1 MRMSFRPHRTP
12 SGIALACTGLLAS
25 LAFVSPIPAAVRVLE
40 SDDRHVV
47 VEITPPPP
55 DVLPAPGDG
64 RSWLRLEMPGLGH
77 TGDLGRPEV
86 PVGGF
91 RVALPPGAAP
101 RLRVLSE
108 EWSADEAG
116 ALRPVPRREGVREP
130 LGMNVVVEDLP
141 REGPEYRAEAVY
153 PPVAFRLVGTKG
165 LRDLRVAEVEYAG
178 ARALTR
184 TDRHRVL
191 KRAVVQIEF
200 IPEATRATA
209 HAARPA
215 QRTTEWDRTVRSN
228 VVNAALARGW
238 ARGGPGDAA
247 SVGNTPWGA
256 GDQWKI
262 EVNAT
267 GLAEVSFAT
276 LAAAGFPAGVPIGQV
291 ALYQRTFDL
300 DEVENPAVAAADL
313 FVALPVPALARD
325 RNGNGTFDA
334 GDGLLFWGRSVRDQW
349 MTSGYE
355 HEDLFEARNFIWVR
369 IDPAGGA
376 RMTARAGAVPT
387 APDVLPSTPYRVH
400 RENDAQYSQY
410 PPDHGPG
417 RDAFESEFYY
427 WNSHR
432 TSTDGLNGW
441 PLTDAFTVQDPVPG
455 SAATLTAR
463 VCPTGQGAATRFH
476 LFTNACTFSVNGT
489 QVGSRTFYNNS
500 LYSGGVVPPA
510 NVLNTYTVP
519 AGVLAAGSNTFG
531 FVGVS
536 YQGSSPNPALVAFVA
551 RFLFDWY
558 QVEYARQLVAR
569 GGQLLLSTD
578 HGAAAPVSITVT
590 GFDGT
595 DLLLLDLTDPAA
607 PVSIALVPG
616 QVTPGGGGTFNL
628 AFGHDNTGGT
638 GRYLAARES
647 SARAVAAGEITRV
660 APSVILAGGG
670 GVRWLGVAADELAD
684 GARELSDHR
693 AGRMSAAL
701 ARASEV
707 WDTFQ
712 NGARSPRAIKA
723 FAAYGVH
730 RWSTPLEF
738 LCLIGD
744 ASEDHRGIGVDSRP
758 DLMPSHSL
766 WTDYEGA
773 PEETDQYYAEVT
785 SDGLGN
791 FDDLADLYVG
801 RLSVDT
807 AAELA
812 WNVRRIRA
820 YETENP
826 DQPWRRKVLLTAD
839 DALSGD
845 LGAGLG
851 AGYGW
856 KGFLETQFCARSR
869 GYADSLAKHP
879 ADVIAT
885 DVMCLSDFTHP
896 CADSCNA
903 PLGDIYPYDCE
914 TLDGLDCGIWYD
926 CRIAPSQWANEYPCV
941 VDAVELEALPVLRQ
955 KLNAGGLVW
964 NYQGHANKFQLAH
977 EYMFRDDNFPGGRR
991 DVLSLDNDARPFIF
1005 LGFACHLAEFD
1016 RADERNSE
1024 DCLGE
1029 KLMNVQAPDQAEP
1042 GGCVAVFA
1050 SSGFEFLSQ
1059 NLSFNQYVMDA
1070 FFYPEKAAPGAALPD
1085 DGSAG
1090 YVWTL
1095 GESTTRA
1102 RLMFQQEYPSAGTSR
1117 QAAQRFILLGDP
1129 ALSPDLGSP
1138 SLAVTVNGRAVETPS
1153 DPYFVTP
1160 DDTESTFDV
1169 VVTATDGR
1177 GIVATRVVDTARGEL
1192 AEGTDY
1198 ERAVA
1203 TQTPDGVPQAV
1214 TLTATVDVRLGEVYD
1229 VRFEAVDTTGKT
1241 SAFVLSTDT
1250 LFRFLDRP
1258 AVFPNPFRDRA
1269 SIAFKATAAVRGG
1282 SVDIYTVGGR
1292 RVRSVRVGSLPSN
1305 EQHAVEWDGRDDNGL
1320 LVANGT
1326 YLARVSLD
1334 SAAGS
1339 AEETLPIVVIR

>member
-1 MRMSFRPHRTP
+1 M
-12 SGIALACTGLLAS
+12 ALLA
-25 LAFVSPIPAAVRVLE
+25 AAIPAPAAVRVLE

-47 VEITPPPP
+47 VEIAPPAP

-64 RSWLRLEMPGLGH
+64 RSWLRLEMAGLGQ
-77 TGDLGRPEV
+77 TGDIGRPEV

-91 RVALPPGAAP
+91 RVALPPGMTP

-108 EWSADEAG
+108 EWSADRTG

-130 LGMNVVVEDLP
+130 LGMDVVVEDLP
-141 REGPEYRAEAVY
+141 REGPEYREHAVY
-153 PPVAFRLVGTKG
+153 PPAAFRIVGTKG
-165 LRDLRVAEVEYAG
+165 LRDVRVAEVEYAG
-178 ARALTR
+178 ALALPRAE
-184 TDRHRVL
+184 RHRIL
-191 KRAVVQIEF
+191 ERAVLEIEF
-200 IPEATRATA
+200 VADTRRAAPRATRP
-209 HAARPA
+209 AR
-215 QRTTEWDRTVRSN
+215 RTEEWDRTVRSN
-228 VVNAALARGW
+228 VVNAESARDW

-267 GLAEVSFAT
+267 GLAEVSFAA

-300 DEVENPAVAAADL
+300 DEVENPAVPAADL
-313 FVALPVPALARD
+313 FAALPVPAVARD
-325 RNGNGTFDA
+325 RNANGAFDA

-355 HEDLFEARNFIWVR
+355 HEDVFDTRNFVWVR

-376 RMTARAGAVPT
+376 RMTTRPGAVPT
-387 APDVLPSTPYRVH
+387 AVDVLPSTPYRVR
-400 RENDAQYSQY
+400 RESDNQYSQY

-432 TSTDGLNGW
+432 TPTDGLVGW
-441 PLTDAFTVQDPVPG
+441 SFDDGFAAPDPVPG
-455 SAATLTAR
+455 STATLTAR

-476 LFTNACTFSVNGT
+476 LFSNVCSFRLNGT
-489 QVGSRTFYNNS
+489 QVGSRTFYNNN

-510 NVLNTYTVP
+510 NVLHTFPVP
-519 AGVLAAGSNTFG
+519 AGVLLGGANTFG
-531 FVGVS
+531 FTGVS
-536 YQGSSPNPALVAFVA
+536 YQGNPPNPAQVAFVA

-558 QVEYARQLVAR
+558 EVEYARQLVAR

-578 HGAAAPVSITVT
+578 HGPAGAVAITVT

-595 DLLLLDLTDPAA
+595 DLLLLDLTDPAS
-607 PVSIALVPG
+607 PVSVALAPG
-616 QVTPGGGGTFNL
+616 QVTDGGGGTANL
-628 AFGHDNTGGT
+628 AFEHDNGTGA
-638 GRYLAARES
+638 GRYLAAREA
-647 SARAVAAGEITRV
+647 SARAVAAGEVTRV
-660 APSVILAGGG
+660 APSAILAGGSG
-670 GVRWLGVAADELAD
+670 ARWLAVAADELAD
-684 GARELSDHR
+684 GARDLADHR
-693 AGRMSAAL
+693 ATRMPAAL
-701 ARASEV
+701 ARASDV
-707 WDTFQ
+707 WDMFQ
-712 NGARSPRAIKA
+712 NGARNPRAIKA
-723 FAAYGVH
+723 LAAYGVH

-773 PEETDQYYAEVT
+773 PEETDQFYAEVT
-785 SDGLGN
+785 SDGAGN

-807 AAELA
+807 AAELG
-812 WNVRRIRA
+812 WNIRRIRA

-826 DQPWRRKVLLTAD
+826 DQSWRRRVLLTSD

-851 AGYGW
+851 SGYGW

-879 ADVIAT
+879 ADIITT
-885 DVMCLSDFTHP
+885 DVLCLSDFTHP

-903 PLGDIYPYDCE
+903 HFADTYPNDCE
-914 TLDGLDCGIWYD
+914 ALFGLDCGIWYD

-941 VDAVELEALPVLRQ
+941 VDAVELEVVPVLRQ

-991 DVLSLDNDARPFIF
+991 DVLSLDNDGRPFIF

-1016 RADERNSE
+1016 RADELRSE

-1029 KLMNVQAPDQAEP
+1029 KLMNAQAPDQSEP

-1059 NLSFNQYVMDA
+1059 NLSFNQHVMDA
-1070 FFYPEKAAPGAALPD
+1070 FFYPEKSAPGAALPD
-1085 DGSAG
+1085 DGSSG
-1090 YVWTL
+1090 YAWTL

-1102 RLMFQQEYPSAGTSR
+1102 RLMFQQEYPSPGTSR

-1138 SLAVTVNGRAVETPS
+1138 ALAVTVNRRPVEDPA
-1153 DPYFVTP
+1153 DPYFVTL
-1160 DDTESTFDV
+1160 DDAEGTFDV
-1169 VVTATDGR
+1169 VVTAADGR

-1192 AEGTDY
+1192 AEGVDY
-1198 ERAVA
+1198 VRAVV
-1203 TQTPDGVPQAV
+1203 TQTPDGVPQVV
-1214 TLTATVDVRLGEVYD
+1214 TLTDRVEVRQGEVYD
-1229 VRFEAVDTTGKT
+1229 VRFEAVDASGKT

-1258 AVFPNPFRDRA
+1258 AIFPNPFRDRA
-1269 SIAFKATAAVRGG
+1269 SISFKVTGAIRGG
-1282 SVDIYTVGGR
+1282 AVDIYTASGR
-1292 RVRSVRVGSLPSN
+1292 KVRSVPVGSLASN
-1305 EQHAVEWDGRDDNGL
+1305 EQHSVEWDGRDGNGL

-1326 YLARVSLD
+1326 YLARVSLA
-1334 SAAGS
+1334 SAGGS
-1339 AEETLPIVVIR
+1339 VEETLPIVVIR